1 MAALDT
7 KSNGI
12 KLNGQYA
19 IHCQSVSAYNNSFE
33 LLIKDLKRYRKNG
46 YRVILLSGS
55 KTRAERLAQDITDE
69 GLPCF
74 FTEDYDH
81 ELCEGQI
88 MVCFGKVRR
97 GFEYPILKFAVI
109 TESDIFGA

>member
-1 MAALDT
+1 MF
-7 KSNGI
+7 I
-12 KLNGQYA
+12 W
-19 IHCQSVSAYNNSFE
+19 F
-33 LLIKDLKRYRKNG
+33 
-46 YRVILLSGS
+46 

-109 TESDIFGA
+109 TESDIFGAEKKRKKKKHRTYEGEKIQSFTDLAVGDYGRTRKSWTWNI